1 MRAIITT
8 RNGGPEVLELQD
20 VPEPAP
26 GENELLVRIEAAGV
40 NYRDIYDREGD
51 YGGGSPPKGMGIEG
65 AGVVEQGAGE
75 FSEGDRV
82 CWTRANGSYAEKVIV
97 AVDQA
102 LPVPDGVSAEQ
113 AAGVLLQGMTAQ
125 YLARDVHP
133 VQPGDWVVVHAAA
146 GGVGLL
152 LTQIVKLLGGHVLGT
167 TSSAEKA
174 QLARDAGA
182 DEVCGYDE
190 FVERAKALT
199 DGVGVAA
206 VYDGVGKST
215 FLRGFDA
222 LRPRGMM
229 ALFGAASGR
238 PEPFDPDV
246 LSRGAYFLTRP
257 GLPRYTA
264 TREELLSR
272 SNEVLGWVAA
282 GKLDVRIGGRYPLE
296 QARQAQEDLAAR
308 KTTGKLLIVP

>member
-26 GENELLVRIEAAGV
+26 GEGELLVRVEAAGV
-40 NYRDIYDREGD
+40 NFRDIYDREGD
-51 YGGGSPPKGMGIEG
+51 YGGGAPPKGTGIEG
-65 AGVVEQGAGE
+65 AGIVEAGAGE
-75 FSEGDRV
+75 FREGDRV
-82 CWTRANGSYAEKVIV
+82 CWTRANGSYAEKVLV
-97 AVDQA
+97 RVDQA
-102 LPVPDGVSAEQ
+102 LPVPDGVTAEL

-133 VQPGDWVVVHAAA
+133 VQQGDWVVVHAAA

-152 LTQIVKLLGGHVLGT
+152 LTQIVKLLGGHVLAT
-167 TSSAEKA
+167 TSTEEKA
-174 QLARDAGA
+174 ALARGAGA

-190 FVERAKALT
+190 FAERAKELT
-199 DGVGVAA
+199 GGVGVAA
-206 VYDGVGKST
+206 VYDGVGKAT

-222 LRPRGMM
+222 LRRRGMM
-229 ALFGAASGR
+229 ALFGASSGR
-238 PEPFDPDV
+238 PEPFDLDV
-246 LSRGAYFLTRP
+246 LSRGAFFVTRP
-257 GLPRYTA
+257 GLPHYTA
-264 TREELLSR
+264 TRAELLAR
-272 SNEVLGWVAA
+272 SSEVLGWVAD

-308 KTTGKLLIVP
+308 RTTGKLLIVP